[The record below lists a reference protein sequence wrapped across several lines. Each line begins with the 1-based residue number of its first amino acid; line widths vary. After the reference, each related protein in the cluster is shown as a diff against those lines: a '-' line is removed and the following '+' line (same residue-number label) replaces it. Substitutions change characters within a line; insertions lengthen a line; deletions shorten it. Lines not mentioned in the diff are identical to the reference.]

1 VDEYQLEIQAIR
13 STLTRLRADEADPEL
28 IEEYEAEVRILVAL
42 YTAATESLDAGLADP
57 RLRTVLAELGFGEW
71 NMQNVYSFVYD
82 AALGAQAVF
91 LALAVARP
99 GLPRY
104 YALITWATVVA
115 LWNYLRRG
123 VPATWDAAEGT
134 R

>member
-13 STLTRLRADEADPEL
+13 STLTRLRTDEADPEL

-82 AALGAQAVF
+82 AALDMDESGHDLAARVGQTDFVGA
-91 LALAVARP
+91 LL
-99 GLPRY
+99 
-104 YALITWATVVA
+104 
-115 LWNYLRRG
+115 
-123 VPATWDAAEGT
+123 AAEE
-134 R
+134 